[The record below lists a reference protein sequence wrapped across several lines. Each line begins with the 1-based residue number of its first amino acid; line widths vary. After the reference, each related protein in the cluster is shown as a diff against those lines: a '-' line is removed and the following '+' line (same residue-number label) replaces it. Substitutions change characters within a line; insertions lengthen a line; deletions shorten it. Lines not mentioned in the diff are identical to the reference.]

1 MTPKQLEVFISVV
14 QLGSVTAAAQKLAMS
29 QPSVSKSLALIE
41 QQMGFNLFER
51 YKGKMQPTP
60 EASELYKEALR
71 VHQDRLRFD
80 RFVDHL
86 RQYRVGQ
93 LRVCATPA
101 LALNMLPQ
109 AVARFRHAFPDYGV
123 VADMCLNNEIEEAV
137 EGGRY
142 DLGFMVKP
150 GHEAGDSRLVV
161 SQGEMVCVLSQ
172 QHPLAQQAEVRWQ
185 DIAPRE
191 LVFITTDVRLVAMIA
206 EVAPEFRQRQ
216 VAAVETN
223 RYSMAINLV
232 RHGNGVTIVDHFSL
246 LGIDTAGLA
255 VRPFRPALPVSVV
268 AVSDGRSALSQP
280 AAVFA
285 EAMKELMLESPDPPS
300 CSGEGKEDTAE
311 RPTHPLRCL

>member
-1 MTPKQLEVFISVV
+1 MTPKQLDVFISIV
-14 QLGSVTAAAQKLAMS
+14 QLGSVTAAAAQLAMS

-41 QQMGFNLFER
+41 QQMGFSLFER

-60 EASELYKEALR
+60 EARELYKEALR
-71 VHQDRLRFD
+71 VHQDRLRFE

-101 LALNMLPQ
+101 LALNMLPR
-109 AVARFRHAFPDYGV
+109 AVARFRQAFPDYGV
-123 VADMCLNNEIEEAV
+123 VADMCLNNEIEAAV

-150 GHEAGDSRLVV
+150 GHEPEDNRLAVSR
-161 SQGEMVCVLSQ
+161 GEMVCVLPE

-185 DIAPRE
+185 DISPRE
-191 LVFITTDVRLVAMIA
+191 LVFITTDARLVAMIA
-206 EVAPEFRQRQ
+206 EEVPAFRQRQ

-232 RHGNGVTIVDHFSL
+232 RHGNNSVTIVDRFSL
-246 LGIDTAGLA
+246 QGIDTAGLA
-255 VRPFRPALPVSVV
+255 VRAFRPALPISVV
-268 AVSDGRSALSQP
+268 AITDGHSVMSQP
-280 AAVFA
+280 GEVFVSL
-285 EAMKELMLESPDPPS
+285 MTELMAE
-300 CSGEGKEDTAE
+300 TADI
-311 RPTHPLRCL
+311 

>member
-1 MTPKQLEVFISVV
+1 MTPKQLDVFISIV
-14 QLGSVTAAAQKLAMS
+14 QLGSVTAAAAQLAMS

-41 QQMGFNLFER
+41 QQMGFSLFER

-60 EASELYKEALR
+60 EARELYKEALR
-71 VHQDRLRFD
+71 VHQDRLRFE

-101 LALNMLPQ
+101 LALNMLPR
-109 AVARFRHAFPDYGV
+109 AVARFRQAFPDYGV
-123 VADMCLNNEIEEAV
+123 VADMCLNNEIEAAV

-150 GHEAGDSRLVV
+150 GHEPEDNRLAVSR
-161 SQGEMVCVLSQ
+161 GEMVCVLPE

-185 DIAPRE
+185 DISPRE
-191 LVFITTDVRLVAMIA
+191 LVFITTDARLVAMIA
-206 EVAPEFRQRQ
+206 EEVPAFRQRQ

-232 RHGNGVTIVDHFSL
+232 RHGNNSATIVDRFSL
-246 LGIDTAGLA
+246 QGIDTAGLA
-255 VRPFRPALPVSVV
+255 VRSFRPALPISVV
-268 AVSDGRSALSQP
+268 AITDGHSVMSQP
-280 AAVFA
+280 GEVFVSL
-285 EAMKELMLESPDPPS
+285 MTELMAE
-300 CSGEGKEDTAE
+300 TADI
-311 RPTHPLRCL
+311 

>member
-1 MTPKQLEVFISVV
+1 MTPKQLDVFISIV
-14 QLGSVTAAAQKLAMS
+14 QLGSVTAAAAQLAMS

-41 QQMGFNLFER
+41 QQMGFSLFER

-60 EASELYKEALR
+60 EARELYKEALR
-71 VHQDRLRFD
+71 VHQDRLRFE

-101 LALNMLPQ
+101 LALNMLPR
-109 AVARFRHAFPDYGV
+109 AVARFRQAFPDYGV
-123 VADMCLNNEIEEAV
+123 VADMCLNNEIEAAV

-150 GHEAGDSRLVV
+150 GHEPEDNRLAVSR
-161 SQGEMVCVLSQ
+161 GEMVCVLPE

-185 DIAPRE
+185 DISPRE
-191 LVFITTDVRLVAMIA
+191 LVFITTDARLVAMIA
-206 EVAPEFRQRQ
+206 EEVPAFRQRQ

-232 RHGNGVTIVDHFSL
+232 RHGNNSVTIVDRFSL
-246 LGIDTAGLA
+246 QGIDTAGLA
-255 VRPFRPALPVSVV
+255 VRSFRPALPISVV
-268 AVSDGRSALSQP
+268 AITDGHSVMSQP
-280 AAVFA
+280 GEVFVSL
-285 EAMKELMLESPDPPS
+285 MTELMAE
-300 CSGEGKEDTAE
+300 TADI
-311 RPTHPLRCL
+311 